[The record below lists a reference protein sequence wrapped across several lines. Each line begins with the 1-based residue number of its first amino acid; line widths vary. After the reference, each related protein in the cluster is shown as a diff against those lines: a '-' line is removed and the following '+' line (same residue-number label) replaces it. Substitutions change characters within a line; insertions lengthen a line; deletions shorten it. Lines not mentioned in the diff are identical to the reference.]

1 MSQLERK
8 IADLI
13 LLIPSDQQHF
23 ARKRID
29 NIIRVV
35 SDSQIAELNWKSIN
49 GEVESLNEKLTNDM
63 MKIIC
68 TLTLVDWDQMKGKC
82 RKRELNDVRQI
93 AMWIIRKGTSMSFY
107 DVGKVFNRHHATVLH
122 AVKNVEGLI
131 QTDNIYR
138 STVAQILNKI
148 DSQSLNR
155 AFDLV
160 MSDQNKV
167 VKTYFIYAKANCT
180 IENKK
185 QVWHPEEITSSWMD
199 AFEYAF
205 HKYGQSFNIHE
216 EIIK

>member
-29 NIIRVV
+29 NLVRVV

-49 GEVESLNEKLTNDM
+49 GEVESLNERITNNM
-63 MKIIC
+63 MKVIC
-68 TLTLVDWDQMKGKC
+68 TLTLVDRDQLKSKC

-122 AVKNVEGLI
+122 AVRNVEGLI
-131 QTDNIYR
+131 ETDAMYR
-138 STVAQILNKI
+138 AGVEQILNHL
-148 DSQSLNR
+148 DYENLNK
-155 AFDLV
+155 AF
-160 MSDQNKV
+160 NKLS
-167 VKTYFIYAKANCT
+167 K
-180 IENKK
+180 
-185 QVWHPEEITSSWMD
+185 
-199 AFEYAF
+199 
-205 HKYGQSFNIHE
+205 
-216 EIIK
+216 

>member
-1 MSQLERK
+1 MSHVLEKK

-29 NIIRVV
+29 NLIRAVNE
-35 SDSQIAELNWKSIN
+35 SEIPELNWQSIN

-68 TLTLVDWDQMKGKC
+68 TLTQVDWSEMKGKC

-122 AVKNVEGLI
+122 AVKHVEGLI
-131 QTDNIYR
+131 ETDNMYR
-138 STVAQILNKI
+138 AGVEQILNHI
-148 DSQSLNR
+148 DSQDLNR
-155 AFDLV
+155 AFNRL
-160 MSDQNKV
+160 SK
-167 VKTYFIYAKANCT
+167 
-180 IENKK
+180 
-185 QVWHPEEITSSWMD
+185 
-199 AFEYAF
+199 
-205 HKYGQSFNIHE
+205 
-216 EIIK
+216 